1 MNKSE
6 SKYFNTARRM
16 DEALFSLL
24 YEKNFE
30 YVTIKEIC
38 ARAGVNRSTFYLH
51 YENIGDLLLETIQFV
66 NEKFPNSYSEK
77 DFIIKEKSIDEL
89 YFMTD
94 KWIMPY
100 LNFVK
105 ENRHIYKAIH
115 ENSNAFGVEKAF
127 GDFFGKVFSPI
138 LSMYG
143 VSEEKHEYLMTFYRH
158 GLVSVIMKWID
169 NGCIECPEFIMDI
182 INILFRGQ
190 QNSKSTK
197 YMEQSYV
204 TGDNIGSIK

>member
-16 DEALFSLL
+16 DEALISLL
-24 YEKNFE
+24 YEKDFE

-38 ARAGVNRSTFYLH
+38 ARANANRSTFYLH

-66 NEKFPNSYSEK
+66 NEKFSHSYPEK
-77 DFIIKEKSIDEL
+77 YFSIKAKSLNEL

-94 KWIMPY
+94 EWIIPY
-100 LNFVK
+100 LNFVM
-105 ENRHIYKAIH
+105 ENKHIYKAIH
-115 ENSNAFGVEKAF
+115 ENSIAFGVEKAF

-143 VSEEKHEYLMTFYRH
+143 VPKEKHEYIMTFYRH
-158 GLVSVIMKWID
+158 GLVSVIMKWVD
-169 NGCIECPEFIMDI
+169 NDCIECPEFIMDI
-182 INILFRGQ
+182 INILFSGQ
-190 QNSKSTK
+190 Q
-197 YMEQSYV
+197 
-204 TGDNIGSIK
+204 SIKSEKI